1 MDLDYNIIGCH
12 KNALLPDEGI
22 NKISKP
28 DLYTVSKPNLDIT
41 Q

>member
-1 MDLDYNIIGCH
+1 MDRYYNTIGCH

-22 NKISKP
+22 NNISKP